1 MTLWSRLR
9 SWVQAMLRRSRMESE
24 MDAELRFHVEAYAED
39 LVRGGLPHKEAM
51 RQARIEFGGI
61 ERAKEECRDARG
73 VNFIENFTQDL
84 RFGLRTL
91 RKSPGF
97 TAVAIFTLALGIGA
111 NTAIFSLLNAVVLRL
126 LPVPNPQQLVQFTY
140 TFPANGPE
148 NWNSWFGYPHLERFR
163 MQAGMLSGVFGG
175 VGLNQVNVGWHESA
189 GLAQCDAYTD
199 NFFSVLGVAPQQG
212 RLFAPGDDRE
222 GADVVVLSDRYW
234 RSRFAA
240 DPAIIGQTILINQ
253 LPFAVI
259 GITPPKFS
267 IYVGGARDLWVPLHT
282 LDRFTPDPNR
292 WQASFTSWLLIAGR
306 LRPGVSLARAEAELD
321 VIHRRLLAEQLAVSE
336 RRGSQSMQRL
346 VRESHLVLHPAANGM
361 FSGLRHTYAPP
372 LKLLMGVAGI
382 VLLISCVN
390 VANLVLARACHR
402 RPEIALRMALGSG
415 RARLIRQ
422 LLTESLLVAI
432 AGGVLGLVIAWWGG
446 TVLVR
451 MISTGDSPVPLDVR
465 PDWPVFGF
473 TAAVSLVGGIL
484 FGLVPAIRG
493 TRVDPGSA
501 LKQGTHGTTGP
512 SRFLDR
518 VLVAVQVTLS
528 LVLIT
533 GAGIFTRTLEN
544 LRHVDVG
551 YERDNILMF
560 SVDAKLAGYP
570 KERAGALYRAI
581 LDKAAVWPGIQSA
594 SVSIVRPVDD
604 QYYLVDR
611 IGEVDGDTLPDG
623 ETIKVAW
630 NAMSPGY
637 FSTIGTPILMGR
649 DFDLRERG
657 AASGVVIVNE
667 SLARQVLSG
676 QNPIGHRLDG
686 AEIIGVVKDSLYGGA
701 REQPRP
707 VFYRSLFQGE
717 GGTDPSQWVGAG
729 AVSFE
734 LRYRSAVGLVNDV
747 RQAVAS
753 LDRNVQIFH
762 VKTLRAQTEDSFLRE
777 RLLATISSFFGGLA
791 LLLACLGLYGL
802 MAHAV
807 ARRTAEIGI
816 RMALG
821 ARPRGVIW
829 LIVRETLCLVLAGAI
844 AGIPLAVWLSRYAK
858 ALLFGIAAPDPVV
871 FATSIAALT
880 GVAVLA
886 SLLPAR
892 RASRIDPMVALR
904 YDG

>member
-1 MTLWSRLR
+1 
-9 SWVQAMLRRSRMESE
+9 
-24 MDAELRFHVEAYAED
+24 
-39 LVRGGLPHKEAM
+39 
-51 RQARIEFGGI
+51 
-61 ERAKEECRDARG
+61 
-73 VNFIENFTQDL
+73 L

-97 TAVAIFTLALGIGA
+97 TAVAILTLALGIGA
-111 NTAIFSLLNAVVLRL
+111 NTAVFSLLNAVVLRL
-126 LPVPNPQQLVQFTY
+126 LAVPNPRQLVQYTY

-163 MQAGMLSGVFGG
+163 MQAGMLSGIFGG
-175 VGLNQVNVGWHESA
+175 VGLNNVNVGWHGSA

-199 NFFSVLGVAPQQG
+199 NFFSVLGVAPQLG

-222 GADVVVLSDRYW
+222 GADVAVLSDRYW
-234 RSRFAA
+234 RRRFAA
-240 DPAIIGQTILINQ
+240 DPAIIGQTILIDQ
-253 LPFAVI
+253 LPFTVI
-259 GITPPKFS
+259 GITPPNFS
-267 IYVGGARDLWVPLHT
+267 IYVGGARDLWVPLHA
-282 LDRFTPDPNR
+282 LDRFAPDPNR

-306 LRPGVSLARAEAELD
+306 LRPGVSRAQAEAELD

-336 RRGSQSMQRL
+336 HRSSEAAQQL
-346 VRESHLVLHPAANGM
+346 VRESHLVLHPASNGM
-361 FSGLRHTYAPP
+361 FSGLRHAYERP
-372 LKLLMGVAGI
+372 LKLLMGVGGI
-382 VLLISCVN
+382 VLLISCIN
-390 VANLVLARACHR
+390 VANLALARASHR

-422 LLTESLLVAI
+422 LLTESFLVVS
-432 AGGVLGLVIAWWGG
+432 AGGALGVTIAWWSGA
-446 TVLVR
+446 VLVR

-473 TAAVSLVGGIL
+473 TAAVSLAGGIL
-484 FGLVPAIRG
+484 FGVVPAIRG
-493 TRVDPGSA
+493 TQVDPGPA
-501 LKQGTHGTTGP
+501 LKRGAHGTTG
-512 SRFLDR
+512 SSCFLDR

-533 GAGIFTRTLEN
+533 GAGIFIRTLEN

-581 LDKAAVWPGIQSA
+581 LDKAAILPGIQSA

-611 IGEVDGDTLPDG
+611 IGQIDGRTLPES

-637 FSTIGTPILMGR
+637 FSTVGTPILMGR
-649 DFDLRERG
+649 DFDLRDRG

-667 SLARQVLSG
+667 SLARRGLPG
-676 QNPIGHRLDG
+676 QNPLGHRLDG

-707 VFYRSLFQGE
+707 VLYRSLFQGQ

-734 LRYRSAVGLVNDV
+734 LRYQSGAGLVDEV
-747 RQAVAS
+747 RHAVAS
-753 LDRNVQIFH
+753 VDGNVPIFH

-791 LLLACLGLYGL
+791 LLLASLGLYGL
-802 MAHAV
+802 MAYAV

-821 ARPRGVIW
+821 ARRWKIIW
-829 LIVRETLCLVLAGAI
+829 LIVRETLWLVLAGAV

-858 ALLFGIAAPDPVV
+858 VLLFGIAAADPVV
-871 FATSIAALT
+871 FATSVAALT

-886 SLLPAR
+886 SFLPAR

>member
-1 MTLWSRLR
+1 MMWFKRLFSRRRIYGELSEEIQEHLEEKIEELVASGMSR
-9 SWVQAMLRRSRMESE
+9 KQAAAAARR
-24 MDAELRFHVEAYAED
+24 
-39 LVRGGLPHKEAM
+39 
-51 RQARIEFGGI
+51 EFGNVTLI
-61 ERAKEECRDARG
+61 EEDSRNAWRWHS
-73 VNFIENFTQDL
+73 IENFLMDV
-84 RFGLRTL
+84 RYGLRML

-97 TAVAIFTLALGIGA
+97 AAVAILTLALGIGA

-126 LPVPNPQQLVQFTY
+126 LPVPNPQQLVQFAY
-140 TFPANGPE
+140 TGIGD
-148 NWNSWFGYPHLERFR
+148 WNSYFGYPQLERFR
-163 MQAGMLSGVFGG
+163 SQARMLSGIFGG
-175 VGLNQVNVGWHESA
+175 VGLNNVNVGWRGSA

-199 NFFSVLGVAPQQG
+199 NFFSVLEVAPQRG
-212 RLFAPGDDRE
+212 RLFVPGDDRE
-222 GADVVVLSDRYW
+222 GTDVVVLSDRYW

-253 LPFAVI
+253 LPFTVI
-259 GITPPKFS
+259 GIAPPKFS
-267 IYVGGARDLWVPLHT
+267 IYVGGARDLWVPLHA
-282 LDRFTPDPNR
+282 LDRFNPDPNR
-292 WQASFTSWLLIAGR
+292 WRASFTSWLLIAGR
-306 LRPGVSLARAEAELD
+306 LGPGDSLAQSQAELD
-321 VIHRRLLAEQLAVSE
+321 VIHRRLLGEQLLEVEQPGPRMRQFVS
-336 RRGSQSMQRL
+336 
-346 VRESHLVLHPAANGM
+346 ESHLVLHPAATGM
-361 FSGLRHTYAPP
+361 LSGLRHTYALP
-372 LKLLMGVAGI
+372 LQMLMGIAGI

-390 VANLVLARACHR
+390 VANLALARASHR

-415 RARLIRQ
+415 RVRVIRQ
-422 LLTESLLVAI
+422 LLTESFLVAG
-432 AGGVLGLVIAWWGG
+432 AGGVLGLAIAWCGG

-451 MISTGDSPVPLDVR
+451 MISTGDSRVPLDVR

-473 TAAVSLVGGIL
+473 TSAVSLAGGIL

-501 LKQGTHGTTGP
+501 LKQGTHATTGP

-518 VLVAVQVTLS
+518 ALVAVQVTLS

-533 GAGIFTRTLEN
+533 EAGVFTRTLEN
-544 LRHVDVG
+544 LRHVDMG

-581 LDKAAVWPGIQSA
+581 LDKAAILPAIQSA
-594 SVSIVRPVDD
+594 SVSIVRPLDD
-604 QYYLVDR
+604 RYYLVDV
-611 IGEVDGDTLPDG
+611 IGQIDGRTLP
-623 ETIKVAW
+623 EAERIKVAW

-637 FSTIGTPILMGR
+637 FSTVGTPLLMGR
-649 DFDLRERG
+649 DFDKRDTA

-667 SLARQVLSG
+667 SLARQALPG

-686 AEIIGVVKDSLYGGA
+686 AEIIGVVKDSHYGGA

-707 VFYRSLFQGE
+707 VLYRSLFQGQ
-717 GGTDPSQWVGAG
+717 GGTDPGQWVGMG

-734 LRYRSAVGLVNDV
+734 LRYRSGAGLVDEV

-753 LDRNVQIFH
+753 VDCNVPIFH

-777 RLLATISSFFGGLA
+777 RLLATFSNFFGGLA

-802 MAHAV
+802 MAYAV

-821 ARPRGVIW
+821 ARRRGIIW
-829 LIVRETLCLVLAGAI
+829 LIVRETLWLVSAGAVV
-844 AGIPLAVWLSRYAK
+844 GIPLAVWLSRYAK
-858 ALLFGIAAPDPVV
+858 TLLFGIAGADPAV
-871 FATSIAALT
+871 FAASLAALI
-880 GVAVLA
+880 GVGVLA
-886 SLLPAR
+886 GFLPAR

-904 YDG
+904 YE

>member
-1 MTLWSRLR
+1 
-9 SWVQAMLRRSRMESE
+9 MESE
-24 MDAELRFHVEAYAED
+24 MDAELRFHVEAFAEE
-39 LVRGGLPHKEAM
+39 LMRSGVPRQEAI
-51 RQARIEFGGI
+51 RRARLEFGGI
-61 ERAKEECRDARG
+61 EQAKEECRDARG
-73 VNFIENFTQDL
+73 VTFVEGLIQDL
-84 RFGLRTL
+84 RFGLRIL
-91 RKSPGF
+91 SKSPGF
-97 TAVAIFTLALGIGA
+97 AAVAILTLALGIGA

-140 TFPANGPE
+140 TGIGD
-148 NWNSWFGYPHLERFR
+148 WNSYFGYPELERFR
-163 MQAGMLSGVFGG
+163 GQARTLSGIFGG
-175 VGLNQVNVGWHESA
+175 VGLNQVNVAWRGSA

-212 RLFAPGDDRE
+212 RLFVPGDDRE
-222 GADVVVLSDRYW
+222 GADVAVLSDRYW
-234 RSRFAA
+234 RTRFAA
-240 DPAIIGQTILINQ
+240 DPAIIGQTILVDQ
-253 LPFAVI
+253 LPFTVI

-267 IYVGGARDLWVPLHT
+267 IYVGRARDLWVPLHA

-292 WQASFTSWLLIAGR
+292 WQAPFTSWLLIAGR
-306 LRPGVSLARAEAELD
+306 LPPRVSLAQAQAELD
-321 VIHRRLLAEQLAVSE
+321 VIHRRLLAQQLLEVEQPGQRMRQFVS
-336 RRGSQSMQRL
+336 
-346 VRESHLVLHPAANGM
+346 ESHLVLHPAATGM
-361 FSGLRHTYAPP
+361 FSGLRHTYELP
-372 LKLLMGVAGI
+372 LKLLMGIAAI

-390 VANLVLARACHR
+390 VANLVLARASHR

-415 RARLIRQ
+415 RARVIRQ
-422 LLTESLLVAI
+422 LLTESLLVAS
-432 AGGVLGLVIAWWGG
+432 AGGILGLAMAWWGG
-446 TVLVR
+446 AALVR
-451 MISTGDSPVPLDVR
+451 MISTADSPAPLDVR
-465 PDWPVFGF
+465 PDWSVFSF
-473 TAAVSLVGGIL
+473 TAAVSLAGAIL

-544 LRHVDVG
+544 LRNVDVG

-560 SVDAKLAGYP
+560 STDAKLAGYP

-581 LDKAAVWPGIQSA
+581 LDKAAILPGILSA
-594 SVSIVRPVDD
+594 GVSIVRPVDD

-611 IGEVDGDTLPDG
+611 IGQVDGRTLP
-623 ETIKVAW
+623 EAERIKVAW

-637 FSTIGTPILMGR
+637 FSTVGTPILMGR
-649 DFDLRERG
+649 DFELRDGG

-667 SLARQVLSG
+667 SLARQALPS
-676 QNPIGHRLDG
+676 QNPIGHRLDS

-707 VFYRSLFQGE
+707 VLYRPLFQGE

-734 LRYRSAVGLVNDV
+734 LRHRSGAGLVDEV

-753 LDRNVQIFH
+753 VDRNVPIFR

-777 RLLATISSFFGGLA
+777 RLLAAISSFFGGLA

-802 MAHAV
+802 MAYAV

-821 ARPRGVIW
+821 ARQWGIIW
-829 LIVRETLCLVLAGAI
+829 LIVRETLWLVLAGA
-844 AGIPLAVWLSRYAK
+844 GVGFPLAAWLSRYAK
-858 ALLFGIAAPDPVV
+858 ALLFGIAPTDAVV
-871 FATSIAALT
+871 FAASFAVLMS
-880 GVAVLA
+880 VAVLA
-886 SLLPAR
+886 GLLPAR
-892 RASRIDPMVALR
+892 RASRVDPMVALR
-904 YDG
+904 YE